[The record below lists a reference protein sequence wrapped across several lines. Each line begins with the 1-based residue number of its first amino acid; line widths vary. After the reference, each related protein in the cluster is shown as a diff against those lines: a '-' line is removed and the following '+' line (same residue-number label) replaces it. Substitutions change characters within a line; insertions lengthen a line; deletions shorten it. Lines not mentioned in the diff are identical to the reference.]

1 MQHYLNF
8 QLYGVLASWGEQ
20 AVGESR
26 HSATHP
32 SRSAILG
39 LLSAALG
46 IRREQEQALKCLSD
60 SVAIGFK
67 VLHSGLILKDYH
79 TVQVPAEDKKNK
91 HYYTRRDELAR
102 SGKRPNTVLS
112 SREYR
117 QDALALAAV
126 WLNEQANHSLE
137 ELEQALKK
145 PQFQLYL
152 GRKSCPLSL
161 PVNPKVIAA
170 DSFIS
175 ALEQYPVIE
184 AEQKKYLG
192 VENITYYWEKSPR
205 SGIENYSYRVPRY
218 DQPLNRKHWQFCPRD
233 EYVLL
238 ATGDDH
244 VSKSR

>member
-1 MQHYLNF
+1 MQQYLSF

-39 LLSAALG
+39 LLAAALG
-46 IRREQEQALKCLSD
+46 IKREQEQALKRLSD
-60 SVAIGFK
+60 SVAMGFK
-67 VLHSGLILKDYH
+67 VMHSGLVLKDYH
-79 TVQVPAEDKKNK
+79 TVQVPSEDKKNK
-91 HYYTRRDELAR
+91 HRYTRRDELR
-102 SGKRPNTVLS
+102 SGKLGTVLS

-126 WLNEQANHSLE
+126 WLNEQAGYSLE
-137 ELEQALKK
+137 QLKQALQQ
-145 PQFQLYL
+145 PSFQLYL

-161 PVNPKVIAA
+161 PVNPKIIAA

-175 ALEQYPVIE
+175 ALEQYPPFE
-184 AEQKKYLG
+184 AEKKHYLG
-192 VENITYYWEKSPR
+192 LENITYYWEKSPH

-218 DQPLNRKHWQFCPRD
+218 DQPLNRKHWQFCSRD

-238 ATGDDH
+238 ATGENH
-244 VSKSR
+244 VPESR

>member
-1 MQHYLNF
+1 MQQYLSF

-39 LLSAALG
+39 LLAAALG
-46 IRREQEQALKCLSD
+46 IKREQEQALKRLSD

-67 VLHSGLILKDYH
+67 VLHSGLVLKDYH
-79 TVQVPAEDKKNK
+79 TIQIPAEDKKAK
-91 HYYTRRDELAR
+91 HRYTRRDELFR
-102 SGKRPNTVLS
+102 SGKPGTVLS

-126 WLNEQANHSLE
+126 WLNEQAGYSLE
-137 ELEQALKK
+137 QLKQALQQ
-145 PQFQLYL
+145 PNFQLYL

-161 PVNPKVIAA
+161 PVNPKIIAA

-175 ALEQYPVIE
+175 ALEQYPPFE
-184 AEQKKYLG
+184 AEKKRYLG
-192 VENITYYWEKSPR
+192 LENITYYWEKSPH
-205 SGIENYSYRVPRY
+205 SAIENYSYRAPRY
-218 DQPLNRKHWQFCPRD
+218 DQPLNRKHWQFCSRD

-238 ATGDDH
+238 ATGESH